1 MNIFLTFL
9 PVISPIIFY
18 WLNIVRSLLVYVK
31 IVFVFLET
39 FLRILFSRHDQLAD
53 SLVLAG
59 ESQLVPL
66 PPGKLFTL
74 KFSGKSLLFSF
85 WILILTFTFTF
96 LHWAN
101 YSHSKFPRKSIF
113 FSSLF
118 SSHFSS
124 PNKSFKFKFK
134 GKDID
139 FVYFDFFILCS
150 KN

>member
-1 MNIFLTFL
+1 MGEWYWRWIFWFTFL
-9 PVISPIIFY
+9 PVFSPIIFY
-18 WLNIVRSLLVYVK
+18 WLDIVRSLFLYVK
-31 IVFVFLET
+31 IVFVFFET
-39 FLRILFSRHDQLAD
+39 FFRILFSRHDQLAD

-101 YSHSKFPRKSIF
+101 YSHSKFPRKKYIF
-113 FSSLF
+113 FLTF
-118 SSHFSS
+118 SV
-124 PNKSFKFKFK
+124 SFFLTKQTLQIK
-134 GKDID
+134 
-139 FVYFDFFILCS
+139 V
-150 KN
+150 